1 MQPALPVLPVLFE
14 DNHLLVV
21 EKPAGLLSQSDTPDG
36 TDDVL
41 NLAREYI
48 KHRHAKPGAVWMGL
62 VHRLDREVGGVMV
75 LARTSKAASRLSDQI
90 RKGQVRK
97 RYAALVMAP
106 ASAIRR
112 QTLEHWTRK
121 DSRQRKALPARASDA
136 DAKLARLHV
145 HESWRGALPQIQP
158 MAGGSFSAA
167 GNTGQSRANHA
178 ALLEIEL
185 ETGRFHQIRFQLSQT
200 GMPILGDRKYGANFA
215 LPGVALALHCVSM
228 SVRHPTR
235 DETLQFTSPAPSG
248 WGLPI
253 V

>member
-1 MQPALPVLPVLFE
+1 MQPALPVLFE

-48 KHRHAKPGAVWMGL
+48 KHKYAKPGAVWMGL

-90 RKGQVRK
+90 RKGQVSK
-97 RYAALVMAP
+97 RYAALVAISPDAP
-106 ASAIRR
+106 ERAQT
-112 QTLEHWTRK
+112 QTLDHWTRK
-121 DSRQRKALPARASDA
+121 DSRQRKALPARPGDA
-136 DAKLARLHV
+136 EAKQARLHFR
-145 HESWRGALPQIQP
+145 ESWRGPLRAMSP
-158 MAGGSFSAA
+158 AA
-167 GNTGQSRANHA
+167 QKHA

-185 ETGRFHQIRFQLSQT
+185 ETGRFHQIRFQLSQHGT
-200 GMPILGDRKYGANFA
+200 PILGDRKYGAEFA

-235 DETLQFTSPAPSG
+235 DETLQFTSPPPPG

-253 V
+253 A